1 MDEQAWREKSV
12 EILTDVKEWRRA
24 HPKATY
30 VEIEDKVHRRMM
42 ELEAQILQ
50 DAASASESRAW
61 GKTLEQ
67 PAALCPTC
75 AVPLQARGKQ
85 KRTRAEKWRTTS
97 DVEQNLRDLP
107 QMWSKS
113 FPPWMR

>member
-1 MDEQAWREKSV
+1 MDDQAWREKSV
-12 EILTDVKEWRRA
+12 EILSDVKEWRRS

-30 VEIEDKVHRRMM
+30 VEIEDEVHRRMM

-50 DAASASESRAW
+50 DAAQASESREW
-61 GKTLEQ
+61 GKTSGQ

-85 KRTRAEKWRTTS
+85 KRTRA
-97 DVEQNLRDLP
+97 VE
-107 QMWSKS
+107 MEGSV
-113 FPPWMR
+113 

>member
-30 VEIEDKVHRRMM
+30 VEIEDEVHGRLM

-50 DAASASESRAW
+50 DAAQESPSREW
-61 GKTLEQ
+61 GKTSGQE
-67 PAALCPTC
+67 ASLCPTC
-75 AVPLQARGKQ
+75 AIPLQARGKH
-85 KRTRAEKWRTTS
+85 KRMLQGNGGQRVTLSRTYGACPKCGAS
-97 DVEQNLRDLP
+97 L
-107 QMWSKS
+107 
-113 FPPWMR
+113 FPPG

>member
-24 HPKATY
+24 HSKATY
-30 VEIEDKVHRRMM
+30 VEIEEEVHSRMM

-50 DAASASESRAW
+50 DAAQTSTSREW
-61 GKTLEQ
+61 GKTSAQEA
-67 PAALCPTC
+67 PACPIC

-85 KRTRAEKWRTTS
+85 KRTLQGNGGQRVTLSRTYGTCPKCG
-97 DVEQNLRDLP
+97 Q
-107 QMWSKS
+107 S
-113 FPPWMR
+113 FFSSR